1 MIRSVVL
8 LLSLSLLGGD
18 ALAQCVSLTTLGSAS
33 TQNFN
38 TLSNTAGSTTNN
50 LTITGWFLNEV
61 GGGTRDNE
69 QYAVDTGGSNTGDT
83 FSYGPAGNTERA
95 LGALQSGTLISTIG
109 ACYTN
114 NTGATIT
121 SLAVAYTGEQWRIG
135 NIALAR
141 DDRYDF
147 QVSLNA
153 TDLAT
158 GTWTNHD
165 TLDFT
170 NPIKTAGAAAA
181 LDGNAAANRTAI
193 SATVGSLSIANGA
206 TFWIRWND
214 LNASGADDGLAID
227 DFSLTPQAVPPLP
240 TLNIS
245 DVALA
250 EGDPP
255 GVETFTFAVT
265 LTAPA
270 GPGGVTFDIATADG
284 TAQDDNPATEDNDY
298 VPISLTGQTIPM
310 GSTGPYNFSI
320 TINRDTTTEP
330 NETFFVN
337 VTSLVGGS
345 AGDVQGQGTLNNDD
359 VTLTPIHDIQGPGG
373 SSPIVGA
380 SVSTRGIVTGVR
392 NNGFFIQEPDAGVD
406 ADPATSEGVLVFTNA
421 APPAAAVVG
430 ALVQVTG
437 TVAEFV
443 PAQDPL
449 QPPLTELVSPT
460 VVQLTPIN
468 PLPTAVPL
476 SAGFPDPAGPFDQLE
491 RVEGMRVSIASL
503 TVGAPSGGTLSEPN
517 ANSTSNGVF
526 QGVITGLPRAFRE
539 AGIQAPDPSPGGS
552 IPPIPRFDSN
562 PEVIRVDSDA
572 LGGAAIDAGTGTIVS
587 NLAGPL
593 DYTFRRYTLL
603 PEAGPP
609 PSVVGGP
616 VPVPVTPATATE
628 ATIASYNLQR
638 FYDTV
643 EDPSVSDTVL
653 TASAFDNR
661 LTKASDGIRNFLGA
675 PDILGVVEVEN
686 LVTLQALADRI
697 SSDAIAEAQP
707 DPQYDAYLVEGN
719 DIGGIDVGFLV
730 KSAPVEGTT
739 PRVEV
744 VEVQQELDGTL
755 FVNPDS
761 STSVLHDRPPL
772 RLAAIVHAA
781 GGATWPVTVIVNHL
795 RALNDAGSIAPGA
808 NGWPTLGDRVR
819 AKRLAQAQDVANL
832 LQARQTADPTEAI
845 VMVGDYNAFEVND
858 GFVDSIS
865 TLLGTPPP
873 DNETAV
879 PGDGVDL
886 VNPNLSLLLA
896 SLPAA
901 QRYSYVFD
909 GNAQSIDHVLVNG
922 SLLVGSLTERIEY
935 ARINADFPEI
945 LRGGVSAS
953 RLSDHDP
960 VVLYVEPALFAT
972 TDLSI
977 TIADSPDPVNAG
989 ENLSYSITATNAG
1002 GIAAATAQW
1011 VATLPSGTTFVS
1023 LASPAGWTCTTPAV
1037 GAVGTI
1043 DCDNASFA
1051 PGAEMF
1057 TLVVTVDA
1065 TVASGTVLSNTATIS
1080 SATADTNSANDN
1092 GTATTTVATLADL
1105 GVSLLDTPDPVVAGT
1120 QLTYSIGVGN
1130 AGPSVANAVTLTNP
1144 LPAGTSFVSLAT
1156 TGAWSCTT
1164 PAVGMGGTITCSVAS
1179 LAPGSA
1185 DTFTLV
1191 VALDGGLAGGSVLSS
1206 SVTIAGTTPDSNS
1219 ANDNATET
1227 TTVDSVVDLA
1237 LTIADSPDPVTAGT
1251 QLSYSIDVSNA
1262 GPSAASAVTLTDPLP
1277 IGTSFVSLTSPGG
1290 WSCTTPAVGANGT
1303 VVCDIGSL
1311 APGAAAFTL
1320 VVATDAALATGS
1332 VLSNSATI
1340 GSATP
1345 DSNSGNDSATATTTV
1360 ATSADLSVT
1369 VVDSADPVNA
1379 GTQLTYS
1386 IGLTNAGPSVATDTT
1401 LSDTLPIGTTF
1412 FSLTAP
1418 AGFNCT
1424 TPAVGAGGTIS
1435 CSNPAFAP
1443 GTADFTLVVAID
1455 VGLANGTVLSN
1466 TATATSTTSDPN
1478 PANGSATATTTIDA
1492 ATIDLEV
1499 VLADSPDPVNAGAAL
1514 TYTIVVNNSGPIAA
1528 ADASLALP
1536 LPAATSFVSLTTPAG
1551 WTCTTPAVGSSGTL
1565 TCTNAAFAAG
1575 SAVFAAV
1582 ANVDAATAAGTLL
1595 TATATVATTT
1605 GDSDPANGTATTQTT
1620 VATAAD
1626 VSVTL
1631 ADSADPVAAAT
1642 QFSYTITA
1650 NNAGPS
1656 VATAVAVNQTLP
1668 AGTTFVALVA
1678 PAGFTCTTPAVGA
1691 NGSITCTVATMA
1703 AGNAA
1708 FTLTAA
1714 VDAGVASGTVLAG
1727 NATIATTT
1735 ADPNPANNTASATT
1749 TVSAASGDMAITL
1762 SDLPDPVIAGNHVV
1776 YSSTI
1781 TNNGPAAAT
1790 GVSVT
1795 LPIPVGTSF
1804 VSASAGSGT
1813 GTCSA
1818 TATTITCSYSGSIGT
1833 GLAGQ
1838 RTLTFDLLVTP
1849 SVAAGTM
1856 LNATVS
1862 VASDAVESAPANN
1875 NATQATNVI
1884 ASANL
1889 STTLTATPAVVGTG
1903 TIATLTGTVT
1913 NAGPSDAQEVALAVT
1928 LPTGVS
1934 YVDATLAGGS
1944 CSTASVSGQTVV
1956 TCTWPGATA
1965 PNAARTVAIDV
1976 RVDAPTSSPI
1986 TAMASAET
1994 DDPSATNNGAAI
2006 VLGQPG
2012 AVEAVT
2018 IPANDPLALLMLFGL
2033 LATLG
2038 GLALRRRG

>member
-8 LLSLSLLGGD
+8 LFSLSLLGGD

-33 TQNFN
+33 TQSFN

-50 LTITGWFLNEV
+50 LTISGWFLTEA
-61 GGGTRDNE
+61 GLGARDNE

-83 FSYGPAGNTERA
+83 FSYGAAGNTDRA
-95 LGALQSGTLISTIG
+95 LGALQSGTLISTVG

-121 SLAVAYTGEQWRIG
+121 SLAVAYTGEQWRIS
-135 NIALAR
+135 NTAAAR

-147 QVSLNA
+147 QYSFNA
-153 TDLAT
+153 TDLSG
-158 GTWTNHD
+158 GTWTDHNP
-165 TLDFT
+165 LDFT
-170 NPIKTAGAAAA
+170 NPIKTAGVAGA

-193 SATVGSLSIANGA
+193 SSTINSLSIANGA

-214 LNASGADDGLAID
+214 LNASGADDGLAVD
-227 DFSLTPQAVPPLP
+227 DFSLTPQALPPLP
-240 TLNIS
+240 ALTIS
-245 DVALA
+245 DVTLA
-250 EGDPP
+250 EGNPP

-298 VPISLTGQTIPM
+298 VANSLTGQTIPM
-310 GSTGPYNFSI
+310 GSTGPYNFSV
-320 TINRDTTTEP
+320 TVNRDTTTEAD
-330 NETFFVN
+330 ETFFVN
-337 VTSLVGGS
+337 VTNIVGAS
-345 AGDVQGQGTLNNDD
+345 PADAQGQGTLNNDD
-359 VTLTPIHDIQGPGG
+359 VTLTPIHDIQGTGA
-373 SSPIVGA
+373 SSPVVGA
-380 SVSTRGIVTGVR
+380 SVTTRGIVTGVR

-421 APPAAAVVG
+421 APPAAAIVG

-449 QPPLTELVSPT
+449 QPPLTELVTPT
-460 VVQLTPIN
+460 VAQLTTGN
-468 PLPTAVPL
+468 PLPTAVTL
-476 SAGFPDPAGPFDQLE
+476 SASFPDPAGPFDQLE
-491 RVEGMRVSIASL
+491 RLEGMRVSIASL

-517 ANSTSNGVF
+517 AASASNGVF

-539 AGIQAPDPSPGGS
+539 AGIQAPDPAPGGT
-552 IPPIPRFDSN
+552 IPPIPRFDGN

-572 LGGAAIDAGTGTIVS
+572 LGNPAIDAGTGAVVS
-587 NLAGPL
+587 NLVGPL

-603 PEAGPP
+603 PEVGAT
-609 PSVVGGP
+609 PSMAGGP
-616 VPVPVTPATATE
+616 VPLPVTPATATE
-628 ATIASYNLQR
+628 ATIAGYNLQR

-643 EDPSVSDTVL
+643 EDPAVSDTVL

-661 LTKASDGIRNFLGA
+661 LAKASDGIRNFLGA

-686 LVTLQALADRI
+686 LATLQALADRI
-697 SSDAIAEAQP
+697 SSDAIAAAQP

-730 KSAPVEGTT
+730 KSAPVAGAT

-761 STSVLHDRPPL
+761 STAVLHDRPPL

-781 GGATWPVTVIVNHL
+781 GGASWPVTVIVNHL
-795 RALNDAGSIAPGA
+795 RALNDVGSIAAGA

-858 GFVDSIS
+858 GFVDSIA
-865 TLLGTPPP
+865 TMLGTPPP
-873 DNETAV
+873 DNATAV

-886 VNPNLSLLLA
+886 VNPDLSLLLA
-896 SLPAA
+896 GLPAA
-901 QRYSYVFD
+901 QRYSYIFD

-922 SLLVGSLTERIEY
+922 SLLAGSLSERIEF
-935 ARINADFPEI
+935 ARINADFPES
-945 LRGGVSAS
+945 LRAGGGAP

-960 VVLYVEPALFAT
+960 VVLYVAPAPFAT

-977 TIADSPDPVNAG
+977 TITDSPDPVNAG

-1002 GIAAATAQW
+1002 GIAATAAQW
-1011 VATLPSGTTFVS
+1011 VATLPAGTTFES
-1023 LASPAGWTCTTPAV
+1023 LAMPAGWSCATPAV
-1037 GAVGTI
+1037 GAAGAI

-1051 PGAEMF
+1051 PGAAVF
-1057 TLVVTVDA
+1057 TLVVEVDA
-1065 TVASGTVLSNTATIS
+1065 AVAAGTVLSNTATIS
-1080 SATADTNSANDN
+1080 SATLDSNAGNDSD
-1092 GTATTTVATLADL
+1092 TATTTVATLADL
-1105 GVSLLDTPDPVVAGT
+1105 HVSVLDSPDPVTAGA
-1120 QLTYSIGVGN
+1120 QLTYSIDAGN
-1130 AGPSVANAVTLTNP
+1130 AGPSVANAVTLSNP
-1144 LPAGTSFVSLAT
+1144 LPAGASFVSLAT
-1156 TGAWSCTT
+1156 TGGWNCTT
-1164 PAVGMGGTITCSVAS
+1164 PAVGAGGTVICTAAN

-1191 VALDGGLAGGSVLSS
+1191 VALDGGLAAGSVLSNIA
-1206 SVTIAGTTPDSNS
+1206 TITSATPDSDAGNDS
-1219 ANDNATET
+1219 ATAT
-1227 TTVDSVVDLA
+1227 TTVVSAVDLA
-1237 LTIADSPDPVTAGT
+1237 LAIADSPDPITAGMHLT
-1251 QLSYSIDVSNA
+1251 YTIDAVNA
-1262 GPSAASAVTLTDPLP
+1262 GPSAANSVTLTNPLP
-1277 IGTSFVSLTSPGG
+1277 LGTTFVSLTSPAG
-1290 WSCTTPAVGANGT
+1290 WTCTTPAAGSSGNI
-1303 VVCDIGSL
+1303 VCDTGSL

-1320 VVATDAALATGS
+1320 VVATDAALADGS
-1332 VLSNSATI
+1332 ALSNTATI
-1340 GSATP
+1340 ASATP
-1345 DSNSGNDSATATTTV
+1345 DSNAGNDSATATTTI
-1360 ATSADLSVT
+1360 ATSADLGVT
-1369 VVDSADPVNA
+1369 VADSADPVNA

-1386 IGLTNAGPSVATDTT
+1386 IGLTNAGPSVAAATT
-1401 LSDTLPIGTTF
+1401 VSDTLPVGTTF
-1412 FSLTAP
+1412 VSLAAP
-1418 AGFNCT
+1418 AGFSCT
-1424 TPAVGAGGTIS
+1424 TPAAGAGGTIS
-1435 CSNPAFAP
+1435 CSHAAFAP

-1455 VGLANGTVLSN
+1455 AGVADGTVLNN
-1466 TATATSTTSDPN
+1466 TASATSATPDPN

-1492 ATIDLEV
+1492 ATIDLTV

-1514 TYTIVVNNSGPIAA
+1514 TYTIVAHNSGPIAA
-1528 ADASLALP
+1528 AEASLTLP
-1536 LPAATSFVSLTTPAG
+1536 LPAATTFVSLTTPAG
-1551 WTCTTPAVGSSGTL
+1551 WNCTTPAAGATGTV

-1575 SAVFAAV
+1575 SAVFNAV
-1582 ANVDAATAAGTLL
+1582 VNVDAATAAGTLL

-1605 GDSDPANGTATTQTT
+1605 GDSNPANGTATVQTT
-1620 VATAAD
+1620 VSTAGD
-1626 VSVTL
+1626 LSVTL

-1642 QFSYTITA
+1642 QFSYTLGASNT
-1650 NNAGPS
+1650 GPS

-1668 AGTTFVALVA
+1668 AGTTFAALVT
-1678 PAGFTCTTPAVGA
+1678 PAGFSCTTPAVGA
-1691 NGSITCTVATMA
+1691 GGSIACTAATMA
-1703 AGNAA
+1703 AGSAA
-1708 FTLTAA
+1708 FTITVA
-1714 VDAGVASGTVLAG
+1714 VDAGAAAGTVLTA
-1727 NATIATTT
+1727 NANIAASA
-1735 ADPNPANNTASATT
+1735 ADPNPANDTASETT

-1776 YSSTI
+1776 YSSVI

-1790 GVSVT
+1790 GVTVT
-1795 LPIPVGTSF
+1795 LPIPTGTSF
-1804 VSASAGSGT
+1804 VSATADA

-1818 TATTITCSYSGSIGT
+1818 TATTITCSFAGSIAT
-1833 GLAGQ
+1833 GAAGQ
-1838 RTLTFDLLVTP
+1838 RSMTFDLLVAP
-1849 SVAAGTM
+1849 SVAAGTV
-1856 LNATVS
+1856 LNATIS
-1862 VASDAVESAPANN
+1862 VASAAVESVPVDNG
-1875 NATQATNVI
+1875 ATQATSVI

-1913 NAGPSDAQEVALAVT
+1913 NAGPSDAQDVALTVT
-1928 LPTGVS
+1928 LPAGLS

-1944 CSTASVSGQTVV
+1944 CSPASVSGQTVI

-1965 PNAARTVAIDV
+1965 PNASRTVAIEV
-1976 RVDAPTSSPI
+1976 RVDAQTSSPI
-1986 TAMASAET
+1986 TALAMAET

-2018 IPANDPLALLMLFGL
+2018 IPANDPFALLVLFGL

-2038 GLALRRRG
+2038 GVVIRRRG